1 MGRLQKAD
9 VLAGLVFCALLL
21 CIAADVI
28 LERRFAVGMLAFLYR
43 RLFEPRFFSL
53 PGRSGP
59 FCFFGWFSIAAPS
72 SFSANIFHSWETDFF
87 PSWFIRPFCW
97 ACFHW
102 RCPLCCTIP
111 AAGLFA
117 AGALLFFCSGL
128 LLTHN
133 LTTKNRPT
141 AKPSGYATGTN
152 LLFSYSRL
160 AYFIDKFHISGT

>member
-28 LERRFAVGMLAFLYR
+28 LERRFVVGMLAFLYG

-117 AGALLFFCSGL
+117 AGALLFSAPACCLHTISLQRTAQRRSHLVMQLVRTCYF
-128 LLTHN
+128 LT
-133 LTTKNRPT
+133 R
-141 AKPSGYATGTN
+141 A
-152 LLFSYSRL
+152 
-160 AYFIDKFHISGT
+160 